1 MEGRGRSRARKHKL
15 FSPKRLTSFLL
26 AAAMV
31 CTNIGSDL
39 STAYAAGSSTDV
51 SFEMRGSDLVTA
63 IEDAISSEN
72 VVTPDDLNFTNGKV
86 EDFEGFL
93 FGEGKLYEAYPEMEG
108 GDVDA
113 DMRVFVRLPEDAD
126 DMYAVTG
133 DEEVIFLY
141 TNNSDE
147 TVRFRSLINY
157 TKDGEEKTKKTD
169 WVNVRSYESVYGE
182 EEVNV
187 IPDQPETE
195 EPAEIPETT
204 VPETEV
210 PAEETTE
217 APAEETTAPAE
228 EDPLATD
235 SELKVS
241 MSRNEA
247 ALVAAPGDEV
257 ATPSE
262 MPEEETPDEP
272 ETTAPEES
280 NEGLVDEGN
289 LPEESDPATTPEES
303 QPAEE
308 TTPVE
313 ETTETPETTA
323 PAETPAAP
331 AEDPVATAD
340 EIESAPKPDSSDLV
354 GIGWSGTGKIYTSTL
369 NMLHALEDVEGW
381 KVEYSITPEGSA
393 RIIDGARGVEDGED
407 LYFGVKN
414 QIGYAVETVLAN
426 GEKLTADTITDNED
440 GSQTAWYAVYG
451 VTEEQNI
458 DVVMAETENSY
469 ELTIN
474 HILED
479 EAGIWGATET
489 VYLSEED
496 FSDGSYDTA
505 QNEYVKEGMEFAET
519 APVISTEDFSEE
531 RSAEITL
538 NYQVKDGWRIV
549 EESADDFGISPMSV
563 YIGDLDTVVIKPED
577 GIVVT
582 IQFSDSYGIPMGD
595 PAIVAIDK
603 KESSGQY
610 QLKYDLSIPE
620 GYTAS
625 TDNGTI
631 EDNILT
637 ATFAADETEAVIN
650 VTYTPQ
656 TVSYLVE
663 YYYQNVEDD
672 DYTLAAEETD
682 TESGEVGSLTDV
694 IPETKEGFTAQTVE
708 QQVIQAKGTVVQVK
722 YDRNV
727 YTLLYNTNGGSYIP
741 SEQAKYGSEI
751 TLDEKEPTRQGYQFD
766 GWYEDEGLTNR
777 VHAVA
782 LEKDPTMVYAKW
794 TGDMV
799 DYRMVYLTENAN
811 DDGYSYVGTV
821 TDRAKAGETVQAT
834 KDSRKPEGF
843 DTQHF
848 TFESSDS
855 AVVSADGSTVITVKY
870 SRNEYTI
877 TFGDTGK
884 TLICDKEEHKHSLL
898 SCGWW
903 WGKWLCGKK
912 EHTHSDENGCYDVK
926 PDLSIT
932 AKYEQDIS
940 DQWLAAVGPG
950 TPWEG
955 QNWLWD
961 KSWPGDQYTGFQE
974 KMPGEDKYLTTGNN
988 GNIRYDLYYYV
999 EDPEGDIEFRGRMF
1013 TQKYHVV
1020 LKVEPGTNATYDEE
1034 FFPIDGYERFGS
1046 NIDEWWNG
1054 EQNRHD
1060 SVSFPQGDTKFY
1072 YIPEEYTL
1080 SLVDGNLQKGYA
1092 VPYGSDISE
1101 YTNMEGL
1108 PGGDVNGTFVGWYID
1123 PEFETPYAG
1132 DNTMPKGLVLYAKR
1146 QGEIFTVTFKE
1157 AEGSEEIYRS
1167 EKVESGKT
1175 VENMPE
1181 YPSKEGYIFD
1191 GWYVRTG
1198 SGEIPFDQMS
1208 QITADITVYAKW
1220 IPSTTIHYTVYH
1232 QTTAG
1237 ENIVKPVEKT
1247 GKVNATVQERALSAD
1262 QMPEAYA
1269 GYVPAQ
1275 ISQTITLTPGETHNI
1290 IFVYDE
1296 ATEFSYT
1303 VQYVYEGTVIQTD
1316 GQKTVQENVITVYA
1330 KLNSETLSKGYE
1342 IDGTSAQRVVL
1353 TRGENVV
1360 TFPLQLAEYDIAYDL
1375 NGGTNNFSNPTS
1387 YKPSDLKN
1395 ESITILPPTRDGYT
1409 FAGWELVE
1417 GKVAE
1422 DSTAHNP
1429 MLPVI
1434 DEGSYGNLIFEAQW
1448 KKEVTITYTALE
1460 GGEVKPTSETFDAE
1474 TGEPQGSTAAA
1485 ETGWKFVGWYDNKD
1499 AKGNPVSTDE
1509 IFMPGEPVTGWEN
1522 ASYYAKFERTKVEY
1536 FKEKYVETLDGGYE
1550 LYSRTNSFGDAGEWI
1565 VTGKNSVLPTK
1576 ITGYT
1581 FDPTNKDSVLE
1592 GQLLAGEEPL
1602 VLKWYYNRNRHT
1614 VKYELQDSAVIPDG
1628 AEAFVP
1634 APSVHKYKE
1643 TVTVASPIE
1652 LPGYTFKGW
1661 YVAEGLKGQEDT
1673 YPESF
1678 TMPDSDVLLK
1688 GWFEANSDTKYK
1700 VQHWVEDSNGHY
1712 KKAIE
1717 EPLQGKTGDEVKAEL
1732 RKDFEGVAFDPQHP
1746 DNILSGTVKGDGSLV
1761 LKVYYSRDVKG
1772 EENPDQPDGIPDK
1785 YQVTVTY
1792 TTDGNGYVTSDQ
1804 KKSVTEIVTL
1814 YKNGNPKDG
1823 YALPEDSTAKGFTRA
1838 EGIEAT
1844 AKPGYAFANWKQSDS
1859 AESYSSV
1866 AGIPVTGDTTFTANF
1881 KQNAYELLVEH
1892 VYLDK
1897 EGNKAEVFQEYSDA
1911 VQAGNPIAVSPRDKE
1926 GFTLDYFVLQTDYSE
1941 TVYGHNNYKY
1951 MTLKFV
1957 MPASDT
1963 YVRVYYFEDQNSDKI
1978 PDKYQVEVTYIT
1990 DGKGYV
1996 NAVNEESATEIV
2008 TLYLGGDP
2016 DMGYAEP
2023 GSEGAMGHT
2032 AAEGIS
2038 AAPKTG
2044 YDFVNWTFG
2053 TDGMTENKQPAGI
2066 EVTGPMT
2073 IKANFKAQS
2082 RVWHVSYY
2090 NEDQEEIR
2098 DPQQGT
2104 VTYGDPY
2111 DLTEYIYDELDG
2123 NDGHH
2128 YAKVGTDGS
2137 DIKGIAGGDS
2147 DDVIWIQV
2155 IYSLDEIGE
2164 KNPDKPDGVAD
2175 KYQTVVTFG
2184 AVNGIFDETGT
2195 TYTERIVTLR
2205 DADGQ
2210 PAESGTYRLQQTDIP
2225 GATPAEG
2232 YWGGNWEPNPYDAE
2246 IAAKGNKHFVIT
2258 FVPDEFEARV
2268 EYYFDGEKDDD
2279 WTKTEKYLF
2288 DDVLDISEAEIV
2300 EHDGKQ
2306 YALDW
2311 IEGNPLT
2318 ITADESSNV
2327 IKVYYSLDENG
2338 DAVPDKY
2345 QDIIVFA
2352 AINGTFNENGTPQTQ
2367 LERVITYTNDGTAD
2381 GKWDVNGKYT
2391 LTEDDIPEATAAA
2404 GYTQESLKWVGPNP
2418 LNYTI
2423 FSRAEEGQESK
2434 KTFIVMF
2441 TGAAEQTYTVQ
2452 YIDEDTNEGLLP
2464 QAVKT
2469 APFGSY
2475 IKGEDEKVEIPG
2487 YAYTRATDLLVTEHN
2502 ESNYVFVYYSKD
2514 TEGPEGPD
2522 HPDGHPDKYQIV
2534 FTYVSANE
2542 TTGTVTGTTREVYT
2556 FKDKESGEYIEPTG
2570 ISPNAIEGHDP
2581 IASPAENYAFYY
2593 WTVQGQEDE
2602 KDYTSGM
2609 RLLGEK
2615 VYTEDTTFMAY
2626 FAEDKL
2632 NDTVDGGDPNQP
2644 DGIPDIYQIV
2654 FTYVTEDAN
2663 HGTVDGMVTEVRTFP
2678 RNGETGEYD
2687 TTTSIKPNVDVT
2699 ISTVGSYR
2707 FDNWTNGTT
2716 TYNTDDDLR
2725 AAAFTS
2731 SQTFTAHFYRISSG
2745 GGGNGGGGSSSGGGN
2760 PYNPSTGGPG
2770 VTITDPEV
2778 PLAPL
2783 PDGSGDSTMIFDDN
2797 VPLAPL
2803 PKTGQQSSKTA
2814 ITMLLAGIFLAFA
2827 SLTKRREENN

>member
-1 MEGRGRSRARKHKL
+1 MEGRKRSRARKRRL

-26 AAAMV
+26 AAAMI

-63 IEDAISSEN
+63 IEDAIATEN

-86 EDFEGFL
+86 DDFEGFL

-141 TNNSDE
+141 INNSDE

-157 TKDGEEKTKKTD
+157 TKDGEDKVKKTD
-169 WVNVRSYESVYGE
+169 WVSVRSYESVYGD

-195 EPAEIPETT
+195 EPAETPETT
-204 VPETEV
+204 VPETEAPV
-210 PAEETTE
+210 DETTE
-217 APAEETTAPAE
+217 APAEE
-228 EDPLATD
+228 DPIATD
-235 SELKVS
+235 SEMTVS
-241 MSRNEA
+241 MSPNVA
-247 ALVAAPGDEV
+247 ALVAAPGDDDA

-262 MPEEETPDEP
+262 ITGGEETADEP

-313 ETTETPETTA
+313 ETTEVPETTA
-323 PAETPAAP
+323 PAK
-331 AEDPVATAD
+331 DPVATED
-340 EIESAPKPDSSDLV
+340 EIQSAPKPDYSDLV

-369 NMLHALEDVEGW
+369 NKLHAFDDVEGW

-414 QIGYAVETVLAN
+414 QIGYAVESVLAN
-426 GEKLTADTITDNED
+426 GEELTADTITDNED

-451 VTEEQNI
+451 VTEEQSI

-469 ELTIN
+469 KLTIN

-496 FSDGSYDTA
+496 FSDGLYDTA
-505 QNEYVKEGMEFAET
+505 QNEYVKEGMEFAEA
-519 APVISTEDFSEE
+519 APVISTEEFSEE
-531 RSAEITL
+531 RSAAITL

-549 EESADDFGISPMSV
+549 EESADDLGISPMSV
-563 YIGDLDTVVIKPED
+563 YIGDLDTVVIQPED

-603 KESSGQY
+603 TDSSGQY
-610 QLKYDLSIPE
+610 QLEYTLSIPE

-625 TDNGTI
+625 TETGVI
-631 EDNILT
+631 EDGVLT
-637 ATFAADETEAVIN
+637 ANFDANETEAVIN

-656 TVSYLVE
+656 TVSYSVE
-663 YYYQNVEDD
+663 YYYQNIEDD
-672 DYTLAAEETD
+672 SYTWAKEETD
-682 TESGEVGSLTDV
+682 TESGEVGSLTNV

-708 QQVIQAKGTVVQVK
+708 QQVIQAAGTVVQVK

-751 TLDEKEPTRQGYQFD
+751 TLDGKEPTRQGYQFD

-777 VHAVA
+777 VHTVT
-782 LEKDPTMVYAKW
+782 LENDPTMVYAKW

-821 TDRAKAGETVQAT
+821 TDMAKAGETVQAT

-877 TFGDTGK
+877 TFGGTGEK
-884 TLICDKEEHKHSLL
+884 TLTCNKEEHTHSFWCGNWIGQCDKEEHSHSVA
-898 SCGWW
+898 
-903 WGKWLCGKK
+903 
-912 EHTHSDENGCYDVK
+912 NGCYDVK

-932 AKYEQDIS
+932 AKYEQNIS
-940 DQWLAAVGPG
+940 DQWLDAVGPG

-961 KSWPGDQYTGFQE
+961 EKQNQYTGFQE
-974 KMPGEDKYLTTGNN
+974 KMPGENKYLTTGNN
-988 GNIRYDLYYYV
+988 GNLSHDLYYYV
-999 EDPEGDIEFRGRMF
+999 EDPQGNIKFRDKTF
-1013 TQKYHVV
+1013 TEKYHVV
-1020 LKVEPGTNATYDEE
+1020 LKVPYSTNATYDEE

-1054 EQNRHD
+1054 EQNGQD
-1060 SVSFPQGDTKFY
+1060 SVSFPWGDTKFY

-1080 SLVDGNLQKGYA
+1080 SLVDGNSQEDYA

-1101 YTNMEGL
+1101 YTGMEGL
-1108 PGGDVNGTFVGWYID
+1108 PEGNVNGTFAGWYID
-1123 PEFETPYAG
+1123 PEFETLYAG

-1146 QGEIFTVTFKE
+1146 QGEIFTVTFK
-1157 AEGSEEIYRS
+1157 AEENSAEEYYS

-1175 VENMPE
+1175 VEKMPG

-1198 SGEIPFDQMS
+1198 SGELPFDQMS
-1208 QITADITVYAKW
+1208 QITANITVYAKW

-1232 QTTAG
+1232 QTPAG

-1262 QMPEAYA
+1262 QMPGAYA
-1269 GYVPAQ
+1269 GYVPDQ

-1290 IFVYDE
+1290 IFVYDK
-1296 ATEFSYT
+1296 ATEFRYI
-1303 VQYVYEGTVIQTD
+1303 VQYVYNGDVIQTD
-1316 GQKTVQENVITVYA
+1316 GPETVQENVITVYA
-1330 KLNSETLSKGYE
+1330 KLNSETLSEGYE

-1360 TFPLQLAEYDIAYDL
+1360 TFPLKLAEYDIMYNL
-1375 NGGTNNFSNPTS
+1375 NGGTNNSSNPTS

-1395 ESITILPPTRDGYT
+1395 EPITILPPTRDGYT
-1409 FAGWELVE
+1409 FAGWKLAE
-1417 GKVAE
+1417 GEVAE
-1422 DSTAHNP
+1422 DSADHNP
-1429 MLPVI
+1429 MQPVI
-1434 DEGSYGNLIFEAQW
+1434 EAGSYGNLIFEAQW
-1448 KKEVTITYTALE
+1448 KKEVTLTYTALE
-1460 GGEVKPTSETFDAE
+1460 GGTVELTSETFDAE
-1474 TGEPQGSTAAA
+1474 TGAPQGSKAAA
-1485 ETGWKFVGWYDNKD
+1485 DTGWKFVGWYDNEN
-1499 AKGNPVSTDE
+1499 AEGSPVSTDGTFVPE
-1509 IFMPGEPVTGWEN
+1509 KPDTGWEN
-1522 ASYYAKFERTKVEY
+1522 ANYYAKFERTRVRYGREIYLENLNGEY
-1536 FKEKYVETLDGGYE
+1536 EFEEISWTYGDVGETVTSDVKNYYRGFTFNSDLSTKEGV
-1550 LYSRTNSFGDAGEWI
+1550 
-1565 VTGKNSVLPTK
+1565 VP
-1576 ITGYT
+1576 
-1581 FDPTNKDSVLE
+1581 
-1592 GQLLAGEEPL
+1592 EEPDQI
-1602 VLKWYYNRNRHT
+1602 VLKWYYDRNEYT
-1614 VKYELQDSAVIPDG
+1614 VSYELQKNAYPE
-1628 AEAFVP
+1628 EALELVP
-1634 APSVHKYKE
+1634 KEKTYKYGE
-1643 TVTVASPIE
+1643 TVKVEDLITVK
-1652 LPGYTFKGW
+1652 GYTFGGW
-1661 YVAEGLKGQEDT
+1661 YVAEGLDGQLGEH
-1673 YPESF
+1673 PESF
-1678 TMPDSDVLLK
+1678 TMPDNPVLLK
-1688 GWFEANSDTKYK
+1688 GMFTVNKDTPYK
-1700 VQHWVEDSNGHY
+1700 VDHYLESDSGEY
-1712 KKAIE
+1712 ELKDTV
-1717 EPLQGKTGDEVKAEL
+1717 PLSAPTDTEVTAEVKEY
-1732 RKDFEGVAFDPQHP
+1732 KGYTFDRQHLG
-1746 DNILSGTVKGDGSLV
+1746 NILSGTVKGDGSLV

-1772 EENPDQPDGIPDK
+1772 EEDPDQPDGIPDK

-1804 KKSVTEIVTL
+1804 EESVTEIVTL
-1814 YKNGNPKDG
+1814 YKNGNQEEG
-1823 YALPEDSTAKGFTRA
+1823 YALPGDPTAKGITKA

-1844 AKPGYAFANWKQSDS
+1844 AKPGYAFANWTQRDS

-1866 AGIPVTGDTTFTANF
+1866 TGIPVTGDTTFIANF

-1897 EGNKAEVFQEYSDA
+1897 EGNKAEVFQGYSDT
-1911 VQAGNPIAVSPRDKE
+1911 VQAGNPIAVSPRNKE

-1941 TVYGHNNYKY
+1941 TVYGHNNYDPEY
-1951 MTLKFV
+1951 MTLKFM

-1963 YVRVYYFEDQNSDKI
+1963 YVRVFYFEDQNSDKV
-1978 PDKYQVEVTYIT
+1978 PDQYQVEITYIT
-1990 DGKGYV
+1990 DGNGYV
-1996 NAVNEESATEIV
+1996 NAANEASATEMV

-2044 YDFVNWTFG
+2044 YDFVNWTYG
-2053 TDGMTENKQPAGI
+2053 TDGMTENEQPAGI

-2082 RVWHVSYY
+2082 REWYVLYY
-2090 NEDQEEIR
+2090 NEDGKEIR
-2098 DPQQGT
+2098 DIQQGI
-2104 VTYGDPY
+2104 VSYGDAY
-2111 DLTEYIYDELDG
+2111 DLTEYIYDELNGSDG
-2123 NDGHH
+2123 YH

-2137 DIKGIAGGDS
+2137 DIKGTVSGDS
-2147 DDVIWIQV
+2147 DDVIWIKV

-2164 KNPDKPDGVAD
+2164 ENPDKPDGVAD

-2195 TYTERIVTLR
+2195 TYTEKVVTLR
-2205 DADGQ
+2205 NADGQ

-2225 GATPAEG
+2225 GAAPVEG
-2232 YWGGNWEPNPYDAE
+2232 YRGGSWEPNPYDTE
-2246 IAAKGNKHFVIT
+2246 IAAEGNKHFVIT

-2268 EYYFDGEKDDD
+2268 EYYFDGEKDED

-2288 DDVLDISEAEIV
+2288 GDVLDISEAKTV
-2300 EHDGKQ
+2300 ENDGKQ
-2306 YALDW
+2306 YAWDW
-2311 IEGNPLT
+2311 TEGDPLT
-2318 ITADESSNV
+2318 ITADESANV

-2338 DAVPDKY
+2338 DAIPDKY

-2352 AINGTFNENGTPQTQ
+2352 AVNGTFNENGTTQ
-2367 LERVITYTNDGTAD
+2367 LEKVITYTDDGTAA

-2404 GYTQESLKWVGPNP
+2404 GYTQESLKWDEPNP

-2423 FSRAEEGQESK
+2423 FSRTEEGQESQ
-2434 KTFIVMF
+2434 KTFIVRF

-2475 IKGEDEKVEIPG
+2475 IKGEDEKVDIPG

-2514 TEGPEGPD
+2514 AEGPEGPD

-2534 FTYVSANE
+2534 FTYVSADEN
-2542 TTGTVTGTTREVYT
+2542 TGTVTGTTREVYT
-2556 FKDKESGEYIEPTG
+2556 FKDAAGNYVENTG
-2570 ISPNAIEGHDP
+2570 ISPNAIKGHNPVAD
-2581 IASPAENYAFYY
+2581 PAENYAFHY
-2593 WTVQGQEDE
+2593 WTVQGQEE
-2602 KDYTSGM
+2602 RDYTVGM
-2609 RLLGEK
+2609 TFLGQK
-2615 VYTEDTTFMAY
+2615 VYTTDTTFVAH
-2626 FAEDKL
+2626 FAEDKI
-2632 NDTVDGGDPNQP
+2632 NDTTDGEDPNVPEDPNQP

-2654 FTYVTEDAN
+2654 FTYVTEDAT

-2687 TTTSIKPNVDVT
+2687 TTAAISPNVGVT
-2699 ISTVGSYR
+2699 ITTIGRYR
-2707 FDNWTNGTT
+2707 FDNWTNGAGTV
-2716 TYNTDDDLR
+2716 YDTDDLLR
-2725 AAAFTS
+2725 AAGFTED
-2731 SQTFTAHFYRISSG
+2731 QTFTAHFYRLSGGGSSG
-2745 GGGNGGGGSSSGGGN
+2745 GGGGTSTPGG
-2760 PYNPSTGGPG
+2760 PYNPGAGPG
-2770 VTITDPEV
+2770 VTITEPEV

-2783 PDGSGDSTMIFDDN
+2783 PTENGGSTVIFDDN

-2803 PKTGQQSSKTA
+2803 PKTGQQSLKTP

-2827 SLTKRREENN
+2827 SLTKRKEEN